1 MKITRSLIAL
11 SASVL
16 AASPAVAQAQAQEHK
31 PSVHD
36 LQPAHIPLLMA
47 PLDTAQPSAPIWF
60 KGDAP
65 QNRQLAKVSFRPLDA
80 VAIDLGAPGAG
91 AGPLVLWR
99 AIVGRAA
106 RFATL
111 SEIREAKDGRTYCA
125 RPDALKNMFLCFV
138 DADENGSF
146 EGIARGTGERA
157 PGLAR
162 LTIVG
167 PPEALPKPLPYR
179 AARPDEIEAIPASF
193 VNCAKD
199 HDRPRYAVQL
209 PRPKPSEAQI
219 AAIAD
224 QLTGLDRPAAMAA
237 ARRLADRSQGFAPCQ
252 ESEPVEATGALA
264 AALRPDAFAVRMDEL
279 LVEVGTKDA
288 GAPSRLLGLRD
299 ADRLYRL
306 DGAGVAPLSDTL
318 TDAERELAIRQK
330 FDKPVLMTAAG
341 AQVNAGVRGAGDVIA
356 TLPVAHG
363 YMGVLT
369 ADTTIRTIL
378 SSRSVPAGTV
388 VYGVPMSSR
397 LTMTRNGIPMGP
409 WETPKPTVDNFD
421 LVWCLP
427 VEDEGRWSATCLP
440 IGGAGYTILKGQQPA
455 FQVSGLSYSAETSTN
470 DGRPPV
476 KAQPGSFGKP
486 LVLRLRLKSVTAT
499 QLVIAQETVFGD
511 ALVSTRD
518 RIVPRVAGKASGLII
533 GGGVIGLSPAA
544 GASDR
549 IEVAAVKPIEPGE
562 DAARVEAGLLRE
574 NFAAPAE
581 DIGEGETPPQG

>member
-1 MKITRSLIAL
+1 MKIIPSLIGL
-11 SASVL
+11 SAAAL
-16 AASPAVAQAQAQEHK
+16 AASPASAQGHK

-47 PLDTAQPSAPIWF
+47 PLDTVQPSAPIWF

-65 QNRQLAKVSFRPLDA
+65 ENRQLAKVSFRPLDA
-80 VAIDLGAPGAG
+80 VAIDAGAPGAG

-125 RPDALKNMFLCFV
+125 RPDALKGTFLCFV
-138 DADENGSF
+138 DGDENGSF

-157 PGLAR
+157 AGIAR
-162 LTIVG
+162 LTVVG

-179 AARPDEIEAIPASF
+179 AARPAEIEAIPASF

-209 PRPKPSEAQI
+209 PRPRPSEAQI

-224 QLTGLDRPAAMAA
+224 QLTGLDRAAAIAA
-237 ARRLADRSQGFAPCQ
+237 ARRLAEQSSGFAPCQ
-252 ESEPVEATGALA
+252 ESEPVEAAVSPATTP
-264 AALRPDAFAVRMDEL
+264 RPDSFAVRMGEL
-279 LVEVGTKDA
+279 LVEVGAKDA
-288 GAPSRLLGLRD
+288 GAPSRLLGLRN

-306 DGAGVAPLSDTL
+306 DGAGVAPLSETL

-341 AQVNAGVRGAGDVIA
+341 AQVNAGVHGAGDVIA
-356 TLPVAHG
+356 TLPVSHG

-455 FQVSGLSYSAETSTN
+455 FHVSGLSYSAETSTN

-476 KAQPGSFGKP
+476 KAQPGSFGK
-486 LVLRLRLKSVTAT
+486 LLLLRLRLKSIAAT

-511 ALVSTRD
+511 AVVSTRD
-518 RIVPRVAGKASGLII
+518 RIVPRLPGKASGLIV
-533 GGGVIGLSPAA
+533 GGGVIGLSAA
-544 GASDR
+544 PGASDR
-549 IEVAAVKPIEPGE
+549 IEVAAVRPIEPGE
-562 DAARVEAGLLRE
+562 DAARVDSGLLRE
-574 NFAAPAE
+574 NLAAPAE
-581 DIGEGETPPQG
+581 DMGAEAATPQG